1 MATHFGAAA
10 KRSETAAAWRLAL
23 LSAALFAPIGLH
35 LPYFPVWL
43 AARGFSD
50 SQIAMTLATPLILR
64 VVLTPAISYVAD
76 RQGIA
81 ATLAFGALAVFAG
94 YAGLGWVAG
103 FPLIFLGSVLVI
115 AAQGSLPALA
125 DALSLAEIRRFA
137 KIGLSGIEFG
147 RVRVGGSLSGLTGM
161 LLSGSIV
168 ALLPGEKI
176 IIALAGLALF
186 PVLAASIAALRM
198 PKLRPERSAKTGLT
212 EDPAHLRLALIV
224 IVAAAF
230 VQASHAQFYAF
241 ATLHWKSIGLSPNFI
256 ALAWATG
263 VISEGVLF
271 LVCGRFLGGTRHALR
286 FLICGSA
293 GAVLRWIIMSLDPDP
308 LVVLA
313 LQILHAASFAAT
325 YIGAVLF
332 LGSLAGP
339 NHRARMQGF
348 SSAAMALSMALAT
361 MACGRLTALYGEGTY
376 LAMAALAGVGFGL
389 ALYAAAQWQRNPA
402 NSVMLG

>member
-1 MATHFGAAA
+1 MATHVGAAA
-10 KRSETAAAWRLAL
+10 RRWESAAAWRLAL

-43 AARGFSD
+43 AARGFSK
-50 SQIAMTLATPLILR
+50 SQIALTLATPLVLR
-64 VVLTPAISYVAD
+64 VVLTPAISHVAD

-81 ATLAFGALAVFAG
+81 ATLAFGAIAVFAG

-168 ALLPGEKI
+168 AVLPGEKI
-176 IIALAGLALF
+176 IIALAGLAFL
-186 PVLAASIAALRM
+186 PVFAASLAALRM
-198 PKLRPERSAKTGLT
+198 PKLRPERSTKTGLT
-212 EDPAHLRLALIV
+212 EDPANLRLALIV
-224 IVAAAF
+224 ILAAAL

-241 ATLHWKSIGLSPNFI
+241 ATLHWKSIGLAPNFI
-256 ALAWATG
+256 ALLWATG
-263 VISEGVLF
+263 VMSEGVLF
-271 LVCGRFLGGTRHALR
+271 VAGGRFLGGTSQALR
-286 FLICGSA
+286 FLVFGAA
-293 GAVLRWIIMSLDPDP
+293 GAVFRWIIMSVDPNP
-308 LVVLA
+308 LVVLL
-313 LQILHAASFAAT
+313 LQIMHAASFAAT

-361 MACGRLTALYGEGTY
+361 MACGKLTELYGDGTY

-389 ALYAAAQWQRNPA
+389 ALYAAAQWRRDPA
-402 NSVMLG
+402 NSGAPG

>member
-1 MATHFGAAA
+1 MATRIGTAA
-10 KRSETAAAWRLAL
+10 KEWENAAAWRLAL

-43 AARGFSD
+43 AARGFSEA
-50 SQIAMTLATPLILR
+50 QIAFTLATPLILR
-64 VVLTPAISYVAD
+64 VVVTPAISHVAD
-76 RQGIA
+76 RRGIA
-81 ATLAFGALAVFAG
+81 ATLAFGAIAVFAG

-103 FPLIFLGSVLVI
+103 FPLIFLVSVLVI

-137 KIGLSGIEFG
+137 KIGLNRIEFG
-147 RVRVGGSLSGLTGM
+147 RVRVGGSLSGLAGM
-161 LLSGSIV
+161 LASGPIV

-176 IIALAGLALF
+176 IIALTGLALF
-186 PVLAASIAALRM
+186 PVLAASIAARRM

-212 EDPAHLRLALIV
+212 EDPANLRLALVV
-224 IVAAAF
+224 ILAAAL

-241 ATLHWKSIGLSPNFI
+241 ATLHWKSIGLTPNFI

-263 VISEGVLF
+263 VMSEGVLF
-271 LVCGRFLGGTRHALR
+271 VFGGRFLGGTSRALR
-286 FLICGSA
+286 FLIGGSA

-308 LVVLA
+308 LFVLA
-313 LQILHAASFAAT
+313 LQITHAASVAAT

-339 NHRARMQGF
+339 NHRARIQGF

-361 MACGRLTALYGEGTY
+361 MACGQLTPLYGEGTY
-376 LAMAALAGVGFGL
+376 LAMAALAGIGFGL
-389 ALYAAAQWQRNPA
+389 ALYAAAQWRGHHA
-402 NSVMLG
+402 TSATLG